1 MRRLSVFT
9 VTRNRCAMK
18 WRMGCSASVGT
29 APVSTF
35 DDGQSSSGIRLS
47 RTYVASGPSLTTL
60 PSATAMSS
68 TRRTPCPMRWAPQ
81 YWSACQ
87 IEGVVGLH
95 DGGGVR
101 EAREVERQRPRRCT
115 RVEPP
120 RELRG
125 VSRGQS
131 AITLISGQLDD
142 RAGAQ
147 TSIEVVVEENFGSR
161 TQRLERD
168 H

>member
-1 MRRLSVFT
+1 MLALRALESVRHALHDLLE
-9 VTRNRCAMK
+9 VEALPGVEDGRVPNL
-18 WRMGCSASVGT
+18 GIDDSVAREILAALVGN
-29 APVSTF
+29 A
-35 DDGQSSSGIRLS
+35 L
-47 RTYVASGPSLTTL
+47 
-60 PSATAMSS
+60 
-68 TRRTPCPMRWAPQ
+68 
-81 YWSACQ
+81 
-87 IEGVVGLH
+87 EGLLGLH
-95 DGGGVR
+95 DRDRVR
-101 EAREVERQRPRRCT
+101 EATEVERQRPRRCT

-161 TQRLERD
+161 AQRLERD
-168 H
+168 HVRRNDTPRCASAEHAAMRESLFLTLIDA